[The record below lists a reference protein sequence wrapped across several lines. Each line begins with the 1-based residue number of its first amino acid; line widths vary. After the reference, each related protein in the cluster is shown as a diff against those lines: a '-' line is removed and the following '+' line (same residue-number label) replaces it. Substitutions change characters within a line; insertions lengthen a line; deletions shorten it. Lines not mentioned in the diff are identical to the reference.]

1 MNANTVAHIIRK
13 QDYPQNYI
21 QKGFDHMAKKRIVM
35 ALGHDALG
43 TNLPEQKKSV
53 AATAKLI
60 ADFIQN
66 GWQVAVVHSN
76 APQVGM
82 IHTAMNELCSNHE
95 GEGYT
100 PAPMSVCSAM
110 SQGYIG
116 YDLQNGIR
124 SALLKRGI
132 YKPVSTV
139 LTQVMV
145 DPYDESFYNPVKKI
159 GRYMTRA
166 QADAEEAKG
175 NYVTEVSGK
184 GWQRIVSA
192 PKPVGIVEIDTIRTL
207 MDADQIVISCGG
219 GGIPVMEQG
228 CELRGASAV
237 IEKDLVSG
245 LLAKE
250 IDADVLMILTDV
262 EQVSLNYGK
271 ADEAPL
277 SHMSVEEAEKYAEE
291 GQFGTS
297 SMLPKIDAALSF
309 LKAGKN
315 RSAIITTM
323 AKAEDAVNGKAG
335 TTIE

>member
-1 MNANTVAHIIRK
+1 
-13 QDYPQNYI
+13 
-21 QKGFDHMAKKRIVM
+21 MAKKRIVM

-43 TNLPEQKKSV
+43 TNLPEQKKAV
-53 AATAKLI
+53 AATSKLI

-95 GEGYT
+95 DEGYT

-132 YKPVSTV
+132 YKPVSSV

>member
-1 MNANTVAHIIRK
+1 
-13 QDYPQNYI
+13 
-21 QKGFDHMAKKRIVM
+21 MAKKRIVM

-43 TNLPEQKKSV
+43 TNLPEQKKAV
-53 AATAKLI
+53 AATSKII

-95 GEGYT
+95 DEGYT

>member
-1 MNANTVAHIIRK
+1 
-13 QDYPQNYI
+13 
-21 QKGFDHMAKKRIVM
+21 M

-43 TNLPEQKKSV
+43 TNLPEQKKAV
-53 AATAKLI
+53 ASTAKLI
-60 ADFIQN
+60 ANFIQN

-82 IHTAMNELCSNHE
+82 IHTAMNELCFHHD

-139 LTQVMV
+139 LTQVVV
-145 DPYDESFYNPVKKI
+145 DPYDESFYNPVKKV
-159 GRYMTRA
+159 GRYMTREE
-166 QADAEEAKG
+166 ADAEEAKG
-175 NYVTEVSGK
+175 NYVTEVDGK

-219 GGIPVMEQG
+219 GGIPVLEQG
-228 CELRGASAV
+228 SELRGASAV
-237 IEKDLVSG
+237 IEKDSVSG

-262 EQVSLNYGK
+262 DQVSLNYGK
-271 ADEAPL
+271 ADENPL
-277 SHMSVEEAEKYAEE
+277 SHMTVEEAEKYAAE
-291 GQFGTS
+291 GQFGVS
-297 SMLPKIDAALSF
+297 SMLPKIDAAISF
-309 LKAGKN
+309 ICAGKG
-315 RSAIITTM
+315 RSAIITSM
-323 AKAEDAVNGKAG
+323 AKAEEAVNGKAG

>member
-1 MNANTVAHIIRK
+1 
-13 QDYPQNYI
+13 
-21 QKGFDHMAKKRIVM
+21 MAKKRIVM

-43 TNLPEQKKSV
+43 TNLPEQKKAV
-53 AATAKLI
+53 AATSKLI

-95 GEGYT
+95 DEGYT

-116 YDLQNGIR
+116 YDLQDGIR

-323 AKAEDAVNGKAG
+323 SKAEDAVNGKAG

>member
-1 MNANTVAHIIRK
+1 MNANTVAQTVLSQIHK
-13 QDYPQNYI
+13 

-43 TNLPEQKKSV
+43 TNLPEQKKAV
-53 AATAKLI
+53 AATSKLI

-95 GEGYT
+95 DEGYT

-277 SHMSVEEAEKYAEE
+277 SHMNVEEAEKYAEE

>member
-1 MNANTVAHIIRK
+1 
-13 QDYPQNYI
+13 
-21 QKGFDHMAKKRIVM
+21 MAKKRIVM

-145 DPYDESFYNPVKKI
+145 DPYDESFYNPVKKV
-159 GRYMTRA
+159 GRYMTREE
-166 QADAEEAKG
+166 ADAEEAKG
-175 NYVTEVSGK
+175 NYVTEVPGK

-262 EQVSLNYGK
+262 EQVCVNYGK
-271 ADEAPL
+271 ADETPL
-277 SHMSVEEAEKYAEE
+277 SHMIVAEAEKYAEE

-297 SMLPKIDAALSF
+297 SMLPKINAALSF
-309 LKAGKN
+309 LNAGKG